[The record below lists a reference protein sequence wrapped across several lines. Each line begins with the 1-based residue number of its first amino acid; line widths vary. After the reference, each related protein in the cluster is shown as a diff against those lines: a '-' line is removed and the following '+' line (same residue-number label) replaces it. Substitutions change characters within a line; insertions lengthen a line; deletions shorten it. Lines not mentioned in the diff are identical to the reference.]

1 VGIDVVN
8 RVSHVY
14 LMGRDRIFGVDKGYF
29 VLKDRDYGCRG
40 KKKAETLKSLPQDL
54 IVLKMKSSTG
64 FCSPAESPFSRRA

>member
-1 VGIDVVN
+1 MLI
-8 RVSHVY
+8 R
-14 LMGRDRIFGVDKGYF
+14 GYF

-64 FCSPAESPFSRRA
+64 FCSPAETPFQPESIKG